1 MKLDIDGFC
10 SIKQKYEGV
19 IVNSNDVEDEV
30 TENGLIMKLTSKH
43 SWSTRTSDEIVFL
56 DLGIVYTSSFFSF
69 MVIYLISFVSLCLC
83 TILSNV
89 IIQ

>member
-56 DLGIVYTSSFFSF
+56 DLGIVYTSSFFFIHGHLSYFICFIMF
-69 MVIYLISFVSLCLC
+69 MYYSI
-83 TILSNV
+83 
-89 IIQ
+89 